1 MKPSV
6 AYDGDV
12 FAILTPN
19 CVDRHVGYSY
29 LFIGN
34 RVIGYFYI
42 LDYFY
47 KIVFIDI
54 INCKARVEYLRRN
67 VREWNICDV

>member
-1 MKPSV
+1 MKPPV
-6 AYDGDV
+6 AYDEDV

-19 CVDRHVGYSY
+19 CVGHVGYSY
-29 LFIGN
+29 PFIGN
-34 RVIGYFYI
+34 RIGYFYI